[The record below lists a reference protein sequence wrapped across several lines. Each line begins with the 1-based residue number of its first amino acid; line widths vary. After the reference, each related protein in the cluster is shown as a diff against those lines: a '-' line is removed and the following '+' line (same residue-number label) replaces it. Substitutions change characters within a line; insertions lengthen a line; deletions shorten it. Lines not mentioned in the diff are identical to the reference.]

1 MICDGVRL
9 MNGALPPLPLP
20 PLLHFSYLPC
30 SIPPL
35 RTGNPSCHP
44 LLPPPASLDS
54 PRMAAVPAD
63 LKPISAY
70 LARAGELAK
79 ADPAI
84 AYWCSSLSPLVTGK
98 A

>member
-1 MICDGVRL
+1 
-9 MNGALPPLPLP
+9 
-20 PLLHFSYLPC
+20 
-30 SIPPL
+30 
-35 RTGNPSCHP
+35 
-44 LLPPPASLDS
+44 
-54 PRMAAVPAD
+54 MAAVPAD